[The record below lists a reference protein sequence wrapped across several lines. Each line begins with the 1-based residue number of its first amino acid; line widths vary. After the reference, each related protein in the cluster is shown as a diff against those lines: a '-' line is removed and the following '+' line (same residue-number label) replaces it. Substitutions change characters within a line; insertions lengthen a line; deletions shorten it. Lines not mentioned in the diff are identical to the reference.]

1 MTHRVHPF
9 IFRLGHTTTWKSRW
23 FNTKQFQYYLRED
36 TLLREW
42 LWKRLREAHISSIEI
57 ERSPNTLTLIIRTS
71 RPGILI
77 GRGGEG
83 IERLRKDV
91 EKTIRSLERGRKT
104 PSGGS
109 ERRVPPE
116 GHASREKR
124 ELKLTIEEVRSP
136 ETDARIVAEQ
146 IRDDIEKRIRFR
158 RILKQTVEK
167 VISHREVKGV
177 KVMLSGRLDG
187 AEMSR
192 VEWAKKGRIPLQT
205 LRAAVDYAFTEAHTT
220 YGTIGIKVWI
230 YKGDIFEKE
239 QDKVKPLA
247 HAAA

>member
-9 IFRLGHTTTWKSRW
+9 VFRLGQTTTWKSRW
-23 FNTKQFQYYLRED
+23 FNMKRFPSYLRED

-42 LWKRLREAHISSIEI
+42 LWRRLREAHVSSIEI
-57 ERSPNTLTLIIRTS
+57 ERSPNTLTLIIRTA

-83 IERLRKDV
+83 IERLRKD
-91 EKTIRSLERGRKT
+91 IERQLHALGR
-104 PSGGS
+104 SGGIR
-109 ERRVPPE
+109 ERARRAASAPP
-116 GHASREKR
+116 EKR

-167 VISHREVKGV
+167 VSAHRDVKGV
-177 KVMLSGRLDG
+177 KVMLAGRLDG
-187 AEMSR
+187 TEMSR
-192 VEWAKKGRIPLQT
+192 VEWAKRGRIPLQT
-205 LRAAVDYAFTEAHTT
+205 IRAAIDYAFTEAMTT

-230 YKGDIFEKE
+230 YKGDVFENEKANGKN
-239 QDKVKPLA
+239 QK
-247 HAAA
+247 

>member
-1 MTHRVHPF
+1 MTHRVHPYV
-9 IFRLGHTTTWKSRW
+9 FRLGQTTTWKSRW
-23 FNTKQFQYYLRED
+23 FNLKRFPLYLRED

-42 LWKRLREAHISSIEI
+42 LWRRLREAHVSSIEI
-57 ERSPNTLTLIIRTS
+57 ERSPNTMNLIIRTS

-83 IERLRKDV
+83 ILRLKQDIAKKLSSFQKKGRPGVPRHAPAEER
-91 EKTIRSLERGRKT
+91 
-104 PSGGS
+104 
-109 ERRVPPE
+109 
-116 GHASREKR
+116 R
-124 ELKLTIEEVRSP
+124 ELKLTVEEVRSP

-167 VISHREVKGV
+167 VMSHKEVEGV

-192 VEWAKKGRIPLQT
+192 TEWSKKGRIPLQT
-205 LRAAVDYAFTEAHTT
+205 IRAAIDYAFTEAHTS
-220 YGTIGIKVWI
+220 YGVVGIKTWI
-230 YKGDIFEKE
+230 YKGEVFEE
-239 QDKVKPLA
+239 KPKA
-247 HAAA
+247 

>member
-1 MTHRVHPF
+1 MTHRVHPYV
-9 IFRLGHTTTWKSRW
+9 FRLGQTTTWKSRW
-23 FNTKQFQYYLRED
+23 FNVKRFQLYLRED

-42 LWKRLREAHISSIEI
+42 LWQRLREAHISSIEI
-57 ERSPNTLTLIIRTS
+57 ERSPNITNLIIRTS

-83 IERLRKDV
+83 IERLKKDIGKKISALQRV
-91 EKTIRSLERGRKT
+91 RPAGISGRVLPNER
-104 PSGGS
+104 
-109 ERRVPPE
+109 
-116 GHASREKR
+116 R

-167 VISHREVKGV
+167 VMSHKEVEGV

-187 AEMSR
+187 TEMSR
-192 VEWAKKGRIPLQT
+192 VEWSKKGRIPLQT
-205 LRAAVDYAFTEAHTT
+205 IRAAIDYAFTEAHTT
-220 YGTIGIKVWI
+220 YGVIGIKVWI
-230 YKGDIFEKE
+230 YKGEVFEKE
-239 QDKVKPLA
+239 KADRK
-247 HAAA
+247 

>member
-9 IFRLGHTTTWKSRW
+9 VFRLGQTTTWKSRW
-23 FNTKQFQYYLRED
+23 FSTKQFQQYLRED

-42 LWKRLREAHISSIEI
+42 LWKRLREAHVSSIEI
-57 ERSPNTLTLIIRTS
+57 ERSPNTLNLIIRTS

-91 EKTIRSLERGRKT
+91 EKTVGSLQHSRKATSGAGERGSLS
-104 PSGGS
+104 P
-109 ERRVPPE
+109 
-116 GHASREKR
+116 GHAPFEKR

-158 RILKQTVEK
+158 RILKQTIEK
-167 VISHREVKGV
+167 VAAHREVKGV

-192 VEWAKKGRIPLQT
+192 VEWAKRGRIPLQT
-205 LRAAVDYAFTEAHTT
+205 IRAAVDYAFTEALTT

-239 QDKVKPLA
+239 RGSAKS
-247 HAAA
+247 